1 VQGGTACIQ
10 GSSFFDQTDPS
21 SAGVFAHCFQEH
33 VSDAFAPPLPTFTK
47 LVCIFNLLTLTQT
60 RPSHDSVTAIATA
73 AVAEA
78 VAVAFTAATVEAPAT
93 GSVAM
98 AVLLHIPS

>member
-1 VQGGTACIQ
+1 MQGGTACIQ

-47 LVCIFNLLTLTQT
+47 LVCIRICKLKLG
-60 RPSHDSVTAIATA
+60 PVTATA

-78 VAVAFTAATVEAPAT
+78 VAVAFTAATVEAPTT
-93 GSVAM
+93 GSAAI
-98 AVLLHIPS
+98 AVLLHISS